1 MLIIDNIPVMTS
13 VPQII
18 STLQR
23 ELHLAGIPLLK
34 DVAHPK
40 FDGQDLMVTCPY
52 HKHGQENKPSCG
64 ITTRQKKRGEKIIPA
79 GTVHCFVCHE
89 TRTIEQFISDCF
101 EQDRDFGK
109 RWILNRFNNFEVES
123 RTGFFR
129 IPQRNKAVEK
139 VQYVTKEELSKYRFY
154 HPYMYKRF
162 LTTEQIDYFDIG
174 VDIEDASITFPVKD
188 TRGNVLF
195 IARRSI
201 KGKRFHIPST
211 VKDKPIC
218 YLYESQK
225 LYPNSRVLYICES
238 MFNAL
243 TLLRF
248 VPAVALLGTGTHN
261 QIETLKTLPYR
272 RYVLCLDND
281 KAGQRAT
288 EKMTYELANYKLLSA
303 MIPKD
308 TTKDIND
315 LGYTSSMSE
324 LKDLCYVYSPCY
336 IQKRA

>member
-1 MLIIDNIPVMTS
+1 MLIIDDIPVMTS
-13 VPQII
+13 VPQVI
-18 STLQR
+18 SSLQR
-23 ELHLAGIPLLK
+23 DLHLAGIPLLNT
-34 DVAHPK
+34 VAYPK

-64 ITTRQKKRGEKIIPA
+64 ITTKQKRRGDKIVPA

-89 TRTIEQFISDCF
+89 TRSIEAFIGDCF
-101 EQDRDFGK
+101 EQDKEYGK
-109 RWILNRFNNFEVES
+109 KWILDRFSNFDIES
-123 RTGFFR
+123 REGFFR
-129 IPQRNKAVEK
+129 IPSRDRKVEDIK
-139 VQYVTKEELSKYRFY
+139 YVTKEELSKYRFY
-154 HPYMYKRF
+154 HPYMYKRY
-162 LTTEQIDYFDIG
+162 LTNEQIDFFDIG
-174 VDIEDASITFPVKD
+174 VDIEDASITFPVRDSK
-188 TRGNVLF
+188 GNVLF

-201 KGKRFHIPST
+201 RGKRFHIPST

-225 LYPNSRVLYICES
+225 LYPNERTLYICES

-243 TLLRF
+243 TLVRF

-288 EKMTYELANYKLLSA
+288 EKLKLELGNYKFLSV

-308 TTKDIND
+308 NTKDIND
-315 LGYTSSMSE
+315 LGYVHSMDE
-324 LKDLCYVYSPCY
+324 LKELCYVY
-336 IQKRA
+336 